1 MKAGSLR
8 LALQAAVLAVALP
21 LAAQAADVGDTSV
34 GGVQAKAS
42 YCTDCHGPSGQGY
55 LGWYPIPRLAGQQP
69 EYFANQIKSFVSKNR
84 ESDIVILMYKVHRV
98 SPQMERALARHF
110 REANPAPFGGAP
122 QGLVDRGRRIYEE
135 GVPDANV
142 PACSAC
148 HGPNAHGEGQNPRL
162 AGQLY
167 PYMVK
172 ELANWGKERAQ
183 QTPSETVDIM
193 KPIAASMSHEQIKAV
208 AAYLSTLR

>member
-122 QGLVDRGRRIYEE
+122 QGLVDRGRKSTKREF
-135 GVPDANV
+135 PTPTFP
-142 PACSAC
+142 PALLVTARMRM
-148 HGPNAHGEGQNPRL
+148 A
-162 AGQLY
+162 
-167 PYMVK
+167 K
-172 ELANWGKERAQ
+172 GK
-183 QTPSETVDIM
+183 TP
-193 KPIAASMSHEQIKAV
+193 A
-208 AAYLSTLR
+208 